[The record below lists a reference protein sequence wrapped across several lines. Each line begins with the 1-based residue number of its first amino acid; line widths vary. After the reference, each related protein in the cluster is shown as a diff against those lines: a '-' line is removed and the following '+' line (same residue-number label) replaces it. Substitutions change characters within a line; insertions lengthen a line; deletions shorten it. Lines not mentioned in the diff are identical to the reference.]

1 MYTTSGVYI
10 LENVIWEK
18 EYEKG
23 KRKKKEAAKK
33 NKERGEKKELRGK
46 KVNKCKQG
54 RIKAHKP

>member
-23 KRKKKEAAKK
+23 KRKREKLSNKQRKGKENWEVK
-33 NKERGEKKELRGK
+33 R
-46 KVNKCKQG
+46 
-54 RIKAHKP
+54 

>member
-23 KRKKKEAAKK
+23 KRKKGEAAKK
-33 NKERGEKKELRGK
+33 KQRKGKENWEVKR
-46 KVNKCKQG
+46 
-54 RIKAHKP
+54 